1 MWENPDVHAG
11 LAAHQSKIWPFFENL
26 TRINF
31 TSVDSCLEHLQ
42 DSHLTNFICFAACTK
57 SLPHEVSN
65 VYDKVVDKI
74 RSDCI
79 KHVSVNTL
87 AKVAQYSHELQS
99 VFESKRI
106 NPVVKKHF
114 DPAFKKKHQEE
125 YNVRALHG
133 RNDARGA
140 DVRGGCRA

>member
-1 MWENPDVHAG
+1 M
-11 LAAHQSKIWPFFENL
+11 
-26 TRINF
+26 
-31 TSVDSCLEHLQ
+31 
-42 DSHLTNFICFAACTK
+42 
-57 SLPHEVSN
+57 SN

-74 RSDCI
+74 RPDCI

-125 YNVRALHG
+125 YNVRALRG
-133 RNDARGA
+133 RNDARGT